1 MNNTYEFVVI
11 GGGTGGIMSASQ
23 IIVKKISNDVAV
35 IDPSDTHFYQPA
47 WTLVG
52 AGTYNYEATKKP
64 MKDLIP
70 KGVTWVKDFV
80 ATINPQNNEVVTSS
94 GEIITYK
101 FLIVSPG
108 VTNDFDKVPGLK
120 DALEDENSGVSS
132 VYTDPKKTW
141 RDIQQFKGGVALFTQ
156 PNTPIKCGG
165 APQKIMYLAESA
177 FNKRGVREKSDVI
190 FASPGGVIFGIPQ
203 IKETLMKVVNRKGI
217 HLRFGHQLESIDY
230 KNKIAWY
237 KLVDNQGEHGTLNAK
252 IIKENGRIGIPYD
265 LLHTAPPATAPQF
278 LKDAGLCNDEG
289 WLNVDKFTLQHK
301 GFKNIFGIGD
311 AAALPTAKTG
321 AAIRKQVPVMLQN
334 ILAIKTGKNELPS
347 KYDGY
352 SSCPLVTDYGKMV
365 LAEFDYDGNFTPDPK
380 LKWMFV
386 FDSSK
391 ESWILWLLK
400 KFGLPYLYWNKMM
413 KGKEV

>member
-23 IIVKKISNDVAV
+23 IIAKKISNDVAV

-70 KGVTWVKDFV
+70 KGVTWVKDVV
-80 ATINPQNNEVVTSS
+80 ARINPQNNEVVTSS
-94 GEIITYK
+94 GEIKTYK

-120 DALEDENSGVSS
+120 EALEDENSGVSS

-190 FASPGGVIFGIPQ
+190 FASPGGVIFGIPK

-237 KLVDNQGEHGTLNAK
+237 KLGDNQGEHGTLNAK

-334 ILAIKTGKNELPS
+334 ILAIKTGKNKLSS

>member
-237 KLVDNQGEHGTLNAK
+237 KLGDNQGEHGTLNAK

-400 KFGLPYLYWNKMM
+400 KFGLPYIYWNKMM

>member
-23 IIVKKISNDVAV
+23 IIAKKISNDVAV

-70 KGVTWVKDFV
+70 KGVTWVKDVV

-120 DALEDENSGVSS
+120 EALEDENSGVSS

-237 KLVDNQGEHGTLNAK
+237 KLGDNQGEHGTLNAK